1 MSRVSDILSSF
12 CELQYFIAN
21 LSFSVQFWHHRFFSQ
36 IDYSEKYQDGKY
48 EYRHVILTKEMAKN
62 LPKNRT
68 LSETEWRSIGVQ
80 QSRGWDHYACHR
92 PEPHILLFRRPLGT
106 VSHMKASLIIYI
118 SLNFQ
123 LRRDTRLAAPNTLCS
138 SADTYSTNM
147 SKQQLVTTYIIYLSA
162 IQLSCLVTAPSHNQ

>member
-1 MSRVSDILSSF
+1 MSRVSDILSGPY
-12 CELQYFIAN
+12 ELQDYVTNF
-21 LSFSVQFWHHRFFSQ
+21 SFSVQFWHQRFFSQ

-106 VSHMKASLIIYI
+106 VSHLKTSRIIFI
-118 SLNFQ
+118 TLNFQ
-123 LRRDTRLAAPNTLCS
+123 LRRDTWLPAPSTLCS
-138 SADTYSTNM
+138 SSDSYSMNLR
-147 SKQQLVTTYIIYLSA
+147 KQQLVTLYIS
-162 IQLSCLVTAPSHNQ
+162 

>member
-1 MSRVSDILSSF
+1 MSKVSD
-12 CELQYFIAN
+12 A
-21 LSFSVQFWHHRFFSQ
+21 LSFFTARRTSFQLYLPREFLTPFTFSQ

-68 LSETEWRSIGVQ
+68 LSETEWRGIGVQ

-106 VSHMKASLIIYI
+106 VSLAEALICMVMSESVKRVIWLDASGTFYPA
-118 SLNFQ
+118 S
-123 LRRDTRLAAPNTLCS
+123 DC
-138 SADTYSTNM
+138 YSM
-147 SKQQLVTTYIIYLSA
+147 ILSKQI
-162 IQLSCLVTAPSHNQ
+162 

>member
-1 MSRVSDILSSF
+1 MSRVSDILPSF
-12 CELQYFIAN
+12 CELQYHIAN
-21 LSFSVQFWHHRFFSQ
+21 SSFSVHFWHHRFFSQ

-106 VSHMKASLIIYI
+106 VSHMKASLIICF
-118 SLNFQ
+118 SPNFQ
-123 LRRDTRLAAPNTLCS
+123 LRKDTRLAAPNILCS
-138 SADTYSTNM
+138 SSDSYSMNI
-147 SKQQLVTTYIIYLSA
+147 SKQQLVTM
-162 IQLSCLVTAPSHNQ
+162 